1 MGSGDFDSE
10 LDVASC
16 GESSGCVTYPK
27 DCTPET
33 CHFAVS
39 YKTVSD
45 GIRFRLTNKRAAVT
59 SSYAALGISLDQK
72 MVSSLISV
80 GEIISSSDFVQDK
93 SEKKLFKIFNDSC
106 YALSHCT
113 VEYPELFKVLLQ

>member
-1 MGSGDFDSE
+1 MGSGGFDPE
-10 LDVASC
+10 LDVTSC
-16 GESSGCVTYPK
+16 GKSSGCVTYPK

-72 MVSSLISV
+72 MVSSLISAD
-80 GEIISSSDFVQDK
+80 E
-93 SEKKLFKIFNDSC
+93 
-106 YALSHCT
+106 LS
-113 VEYPELFKVLLQ
+113 